1 MSTPKEIIEK
11 NFDSNTCRYLLD
23 SWHRSLYYSNCNC
36 DFKLFYFQLASPQ
49 RFIINNWIT
58 DSLVKFNLW
67 QNWEMPI
74 IQEIIAKTFNAS
86 ICRSIL
92 DSWHRSLYLN
102 TCKSDFKLFYF
113 QLASPQKIIINNWI
127 SDCLVKYNL
136 WQKWDMES
144 DIVTLENITIN

>member
-11 NFDSNTCRYLLD
+11 KFNSNTCRSLLD
-23 SWHRSLYYSNCNC
+23 SLHRSLYYSNCNC

-58 DSLVKFNLW
+58 DSLVENNLW

-74 IQEIIAKTFNAS
+74 PREMIEKSFTAS

-92 DSWHRSLYLN
+92 GSWHRSLYLN
-102 TCKSDFKLFYF
+102 NCKSDFKLFYF
-113 QLASPQKIIINNWI
+113 QLDSPQRIIINNWI
-127 SDCLVKYNL
+127 TDYLVKYNL
-136 WQKWDMES
+136 WEKWDIES
-144 DIVTLENITIN
+144 DIITLENIKIT